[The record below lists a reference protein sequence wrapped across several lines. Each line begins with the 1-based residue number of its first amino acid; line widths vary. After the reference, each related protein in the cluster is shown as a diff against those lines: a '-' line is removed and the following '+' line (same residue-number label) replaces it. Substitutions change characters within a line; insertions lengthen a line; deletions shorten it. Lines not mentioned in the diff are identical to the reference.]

1 MENRQLMCLRYA
13 ADDIISRAGDRT
25 DVRITCP
32 VTPTNDK
39 LILISYFLAPEPQGQ
54 QNTATIKNAENL
66 VAAADIS

>member
-1 MENRQLMCLRYA
+1 MSVSPAQWHQ
-13 ADDIISRAGDRT
+13 
-25 DVRITCP
+25 
-32 VTPTNDK
+32 TNDK